1 MSLKASEFIENQN
14 ALELRKLLEANPD
27 VAVSEL
33 IDPQGKS
40 LLHEATFNECENSV
54 RVLLDIGNRTLTPD
68 QLSTW
73 VNLKDN
79 GDGFTALH
87 FASFK
92 GKPVM
97 CDLLLTAG
105 ADMQAKNNFGINML
119 HVAAQGE

>member
-1 MSLKASEFIENQN
+1 MKSRRYDLKVKDLSLKASDLIENQN
-14 ALELRKLLEANPD
+14 ALELRKLLEANSAE

-33 IDPQGKS
+33 IDPQGKT

-54 RVLLDIGNRTLTPD
+54 RVLLDIGQTTLTPE
-68 QLSTW
+68 QLTNW
-73 VNLKDN
+73 VNMKDS

-97 CDLLLTAG
+97 CDLLLAAG
-105 ADMQAKNNFGINML
+105 ADM
-119 HVAAQGE
+119 